1 MDPEYV
7 KALNRRAHAYEELEN
22 FSEALLDFT
31 ASCIIDGFRN
41 EGAAQSVE
49 RLLKKVA
56 EAKGKAMLA
65 NRPKKL
71 PSCTFVS
78 NYLQSFRQ
86 NAPPAGLEDSAVL
99 QEGTGDYHLRAGLA
113 AVDRKTVDG
122 YEEAGQEFEKAM
134 ELGSEHE
141 AFALNWRGTF
151 KYLRGDPVDALDD
164 LNKSIELDPRLTQ
177 SYIKRASMLL
187 ELGKLQITNLHS
199 IYGLTNT

>member
-1 MDPEYV
+1 M
-7 KALNRRAHAYEELEN
+7 
-22 FSEALLDFT
+22 
-31 ASCIIDGFRN
+31 
-41 EGAAQSVE
+41 E

-56 EAKGKAMLA
+56 EAKGKAMLE

-86 NAPPAGLEDSAVL
+86 KAPPPGLEDSASL
-99 QEGTGDYHLRAGLA
+99 QEGTGSYHLRAGLA

-134 ELGSEHE
+134 ELGTEHE

-151 KYLRGDPVDALDD
+151 KYLRGDPSDALED
-164 LNKSIELDPRLTQ
+164 LNKSIALDPQLTQ

-187 ELGKLQITNLHS
+187 ELGGFPDHQFALETKAKTNS
-199 IYGLTNT
+199 NRR

>member
-86 NAPPAGLEDSAVL
+86 NAPPTGLEDSATL
-99 QEGTGDYHLRAGLA
+99 QEGSGDYHLRAGLT

-122 YEEAGQEFEKAM
+122 YEEAGEEFEKAM
-134 ELGSEHE
+134 ELGSTHE
-141 AFALNWRGTF
+141 AYALNWRGTF
-151 KYLRGDPVDALDD
+151 KYLRGDPSDALDD
-164 LNKSIELDPRLTQ
+164 LNRSIELDPSLTQ

-187 ELGKLQITNLHS
+187 ELGELPDH
-199 IYGLTNT
+199 